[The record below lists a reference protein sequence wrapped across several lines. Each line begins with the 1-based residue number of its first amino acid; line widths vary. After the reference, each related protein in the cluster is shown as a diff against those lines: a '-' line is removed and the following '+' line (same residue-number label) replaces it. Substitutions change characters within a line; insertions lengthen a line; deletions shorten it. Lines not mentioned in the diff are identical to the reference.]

1 MLYASLRLASMKIP
15 KQTPCQLLLWC
26 WVKYHDQKQLKEKGL
41 TVLDGCPYWLEGR
54 GSRSG
59 KLADYIS
66 IPAQEAV
73 GAEWIGVALPPR
85 PGSSSSKAASP
96 NSQTVPPRYHPVL
109 DGKKAKKHSKVLSI
123 SVGAQLFPTQ
133 GLLSAC
139 KSNIPSMVFAFL
151 FLLSA
156 SQDAWWSSQLLFRH
170 IFIENPYYK
179 RITLTPHSVYILLNT
194 VWPSEAVQSS

>member
-1 MLYASLRLASMKIP
+1 MLYASLRLASTKIP

-26 WVKYHDQKQLKEKGL
+26 WVKYHDQKQLIEKGL
-41 TVLDGCPYWLEGR
+41 KVLDGCPYWLEGR
-54 GSRSG
+54 GSRSR

-73 GAEWIGVALPPR
+73 GAEWTGVALPPR

-133 GLLSAC
+133 
-139 KSNIPSMVFAFL
+139 V
-151 FLLSA
+151 
-156 SQDAWWSSQLLFRH
+156 SSQLV
-170 IFIENPYYK
+170 IFPPWC
-179 RITLTPHSVYILLNT
+179 LPFSSCFLLLKMRGGVLSFCSDT
-194 VWPSEAVQSS
+194 SS